1 MGEQHTRT
9 MYVDRLDRLFR
20 RLDLDAFKRSDAEA
34 ESTAAAFVASLSP
47 HEAADIAGRARTR
60 ARRHDRAHRRSQA
73 VTMSDAGCT
82 VSTQQR
88 LPVRA
93 RAGELRARSTTQTV
107 AAAPCQEPCA
117 CQRAQFLSLHER
129 KEVA

>member
-47 HEAADIAGRARTR
+47 HEAADI
-60 ARRHDRAHRRSQA
+60 
-73 VTMSDAGCT
+73 
-82 VSTQQR
+82 
-88 LPVRA
+88 
-93 RAGELRARSTTQTV
+93 V
-107 AAAPCQEPCA
+107 AAAARGFAEQLAERGQE
-117 CQRAQFLSLHER
+117 LVGMIELIVGR
-129 KEVA
+129 KP